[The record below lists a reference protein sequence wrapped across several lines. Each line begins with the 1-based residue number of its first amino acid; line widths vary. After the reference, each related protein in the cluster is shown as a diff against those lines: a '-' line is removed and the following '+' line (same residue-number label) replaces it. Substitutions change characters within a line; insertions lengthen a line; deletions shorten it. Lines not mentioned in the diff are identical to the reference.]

1 MGGNDQ
7 KVYKI
12 VKKRGNNG
20 QPIGE
25 MTKIEQTWFLRRWFK
40 REKGQQLI

>member
-1 MGGNDQ
+1 MGKNDQNWAKMGGNDQ

-25 MTKIEQTWFLRRWFK
+25 MTKIE
-40 REKGQQLI
+40 